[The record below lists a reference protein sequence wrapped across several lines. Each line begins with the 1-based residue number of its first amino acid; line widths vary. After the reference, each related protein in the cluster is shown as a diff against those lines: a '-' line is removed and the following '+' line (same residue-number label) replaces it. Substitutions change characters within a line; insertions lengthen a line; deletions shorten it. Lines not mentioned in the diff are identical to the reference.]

1 MSNYQHII
9 ETFTFIMGTKGVFD
23 LKVDGDR
30 VFSKHAV
37 GRHANDGEVLRLF
50 RDYVGH
56 DVPTYP

>member
-9 ETFTFIMGTKGVFD
+9 DTFTFIMGTKGVFD
-23 LKVDGDR
+23 LKVDGDL
-30 VFSKHAV
+30 VFSKQSV

-50 RDYVGH
+50 RDYVGA